1 MWWRRGLLSV
11 RRAPGPGAPPACQYR
26 GCVPISVSRVF
37 SFEAAHQLEWHSG
50 ACKNL
55 HGHSYRLE
63 VTVAG
68 DVNADGI
75 VIDFADLQR
84 VVEAEVIDRF
94 DHTYLNDLLPNPTA
108 ELIATDIWK
117 RLATAGLAVSHVV
130 LWETDNSKV
139 EITA

>member
-1 MWWRRGLLSV
+1 VQTRVTRR
-11 RRAPGPGAPPACQYR
+11 
-26 GCVPISVSRVF
+26 F

-68 DVNADGI
+68 ELTDDGI
-75 VIDFADLQR
+75 VIDFADLSALVQR
-84 VVEAEVIDRF
+84 EVLDRF

-108 ELIATDIWK
+108 ELNAADIWE
-117 RLATAGLAVSHVV
+117 RLGAAGATLHRIV
-130 LWETDNSKV
+130 LWETENSCV
-139 EITA
+139 EIEA

>member
-1 MWWRRGLLSV
+1 MRT
-11 RRAPGPGAPPACQYR
+11 
-26 GCVPISVSRVF
+26 RVTRSF
-37 SFEAAHQLEWHSG
+37 SFEAAHQLQWHAG

-68 DVNADGI
+68 DLDDNGI
-75 VIDFADLQR
+75 VVDFSDLR
-84 VVEAEVIDRF
+84 EAVEREVITRF

-108 ELIATDIWK
+108 ELIAADIWA
-117 RLATAGLAVSHVV
+117 RLLGAGLALDRVV
-130 LWETDNSKV
+130 LWETENSRV

>member
-1 MWWRRGLLSV
+1 MNTR
-11 RRAPGPGAPPACQYR
+11 
-26 GCVPISVSRVF
+26 VSRSF

-68 DVNADGI
+68 PLDDNGI
-75 VIDFADLQR
+75 VVDFADLSE
-84 VVEAEVIDRF
+84 VVQHTVIDAY

-108 ELIATDIWK
+108 ELIAADIWD
-117 RLATAGLAVSHVV
+117 RLTSAGMVPDRIV
-130 LWETDNSKV
+130 LWETTNSSV

>member
-1 MWWRRGLLSV
+1 MHT
-11 RRAPGPGAPPACQYR
+11 
-26 GCVPISVSRVF
+26 RVTRSF
-37 SFEAAHQLEWHSG
+37 SFEAAHQLEWHRG

-68 DVNADGI
+68 ALDDNGI
-75 VIDFADLQR
+75 VIDFADLSEVVQR
-84 VVEAEVIDRF
+84 SVLDVY

-108 ELIATDIWK
+108 ELIAHDIWD
-117 RLATAGLAVSHVV
+117 RLTSAGTAPDRIV
-130 LWETDNSKV
+130 LWETANSSV

>member
-1 MWWRRGLLSV
+1 M
-11 RRAPGPGAPPACQYR
+11 
-26 GCVPISVSRVF
+26 PISVSRVF

-68 DVNADGI
+68 GVDDNGI

-94 DHTYLNDLLPNPTA
+94 DPTYLTDLLPTPTA
-108 ELIATDIWK
+108 ELIATDIWR
-117 RLATAGLAVSHVV
+117 RLAGAGLAVSRIV
-130 LWETDNSKV
+130 LWETENSKV

>member
-1 MWWRRGLLSV
+1 M
-11 RRAPGPGAPPACQYR
+11 
-26 GCVPISVSRVF
+26 SRVF

-63 VTVAG
+63 VTVGG
-68 DVNADGI
+68 DVDDNGV

-84 VVEAEVIDRF
+84 VVESEIIDRF

-108 ELIATDIWK
+108 ELIAADIWQ
-117 RLATAGLAVSHVV
+117 RLSDAGLTPERIV
-130 LWETDNSKV
+130 LWETENSKV